1 MFFLN
6 QFLLFFKI
14 KLLNFCKEN
23 KHSNNQ
29 SYILIMT
36 SETSNIDLK
45 RKCEQV
51 DVSEPPKKREKNYTV
66 SSKRFCR
73 KLTIS
78 HPDFTS
84 RKTRENTITTT
95 IIVEFDDA
103 TFKMFEDGSEDYL
116 HDALCVAVNR
126 KNLFDDECGESTDF
140 NNYYDYE
147 VIKTEEITKPSDE
160 SKEKAE
166 ENSTNKPEVI
176 KPDVKLFPKT
186 LVGMW
191 QNGFVSKQQLLPA
204 HKQKKLNVKAA
215 QKQKKLDAKAEA
227 RKNKK
232 ESDKNIK
239 KEEDEEDEEDDDD
252 DEDDESDESD
262 EDDEDEDDDDEDEE
276 DDIVHV

>member
-1 MFFLN
+1 M
-6 QFLLFFKI
+6 FFKI

-166 ENSTNKPEVI
+166 ENSTTKPEDI
-176 KPDVKLFPKT
+176 KPDVKLFQKT

-204 HKQKKLNVKAA
+204 HKQKKLNVKAEA
-215 QKQKKLDAKAEA
+215 QKD
-227 RKNKK
+227 KK

-239 KEEDEEDEEDDDD
+239 KEEDEEDEEEDED
-252 DEDDESDESD
+252 DEDDE
-262 EDDEDEDDDDEDEE
+262 DDDDEDDDDEDEE